1 MILFDISNMSRRIK
15 NENEWNLPSRFICC
29 DGAQT
34 KATVKYESNWRC
46 TETMGMID
54 NCECAKAGLKVPEKC
69 GADAQKEV
77 EATCGAA
84 SAGTTAAP

>member
-1 MILFDISNMSRRIK
+1 MSRRIK

-29 DGAQT
+29 DGSQT

-77 EATCGAA
+77 DATCGSA